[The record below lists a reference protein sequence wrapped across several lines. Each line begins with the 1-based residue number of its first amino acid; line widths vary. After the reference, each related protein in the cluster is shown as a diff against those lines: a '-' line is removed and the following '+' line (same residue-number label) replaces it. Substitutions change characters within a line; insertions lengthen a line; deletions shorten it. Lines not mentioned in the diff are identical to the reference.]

1 MKEILIDTIIE
12 MAKKEQ
18 RLQSRILNLE
28 TALSELKLQ
37 SIQKDTKQFNYMVKE
52 AQNRNESKQ

>member
-18 RLQSRILNLE
+18 RLQSQILNLE
-28 TALSELKLQ
+28 AKLNELRFESL
-37 SIQKDTKQFNYMVKE
+37 QKDTKKFNYMVKE
-52 AQNRNESKQ
+52 VQKKDNKN

>member
-18 RLQSRILNLE
+18 RLQSQILNLE
-28 TALSELKLQ
+28 AKLSALKFQ
-37 SIQKDTKQFNYMVKE
+37 SVQKHTEKFHDMVKE
-52 AQNRNESKQ
+52 IQKKDNKN

>member
-1 MKEILIDTIIE
+1 MKELLIDTIIE

-28 TALSELKLQ
+28 TKLNELRLQ
-37 SIQKDTKQFNYMVKE
+37 SLQKDTKQFNYMVKE
-52 AQNRNESKQ
+52 AQNRNESKN

>member
-18 RLQSRILNLE
+18 RLQSQILNLE
-28 TALSELKLQ
+28 TKLNELRFESL
-37 SIQKDTKQFNYMVKE
+37 QKDTKKFNYMVKE
-52 AQNRNESKQ
+52 VQKKNKN

>member
-18 RLQSRILNLE
+18 RLQSQILNLE
-28 TALSELKLQ
+28 AKLNELRFESL
-37 SIQKDTKQFNYMVKE
+37 QKDTKRFNYMVKE
-52 AQNRNESKQ
+52 AQKKDNKN

>member
-18 RLQSRILNLE
+18 RLQSQILNLE
-28 TALSELKLQ
+28 AKLSALKFQAVQKKTEKFHDMVKE
-37 SIQKDTKQFNYMVKE
+37 IQNKDTKN
-52 AQNRNESKQ
+52 

>member
-18 RLQSRILNLE
+18 RLQSQILNLE
-28 TALSELKLQ
+28 AKLNELRFESL
-37 SIQKDTKQFNYMVKE
+37 QKDTKKFNYMVKE
-52 AQNRNESKQ
+52 IQKKDNKN